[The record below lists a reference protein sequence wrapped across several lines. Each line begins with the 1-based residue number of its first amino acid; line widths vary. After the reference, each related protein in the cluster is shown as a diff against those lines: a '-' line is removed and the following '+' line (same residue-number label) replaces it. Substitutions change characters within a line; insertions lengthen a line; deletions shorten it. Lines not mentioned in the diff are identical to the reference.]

1 MSKNLYVGN
10 LSYAVTDAE
19 LNQLFSQFGKVDSAR
34 VITDRDTGRS
44 KGFGFVEMGDDAE
57 AEAAI
62 NAMNGKEDHGRTLT
76 VNEAKPREPRGPRPH
91 GNMGYNNFD

>member
-57 AEAAI
+57 AEAAL
-62 NAMNGKEDHGRTLT
+62 E
-76 VNEAKPREPRGPRPH
+76 VEAPAAE
-91 GNMGYNNFD
+91 